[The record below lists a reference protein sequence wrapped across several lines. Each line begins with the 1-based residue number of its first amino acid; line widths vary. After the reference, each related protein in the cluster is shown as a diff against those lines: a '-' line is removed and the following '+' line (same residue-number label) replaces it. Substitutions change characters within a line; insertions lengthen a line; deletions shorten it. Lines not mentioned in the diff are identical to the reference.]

1 MKSIYDPRYQA
12 LISDLRKLRKSR
24 HLTQTDMANIL
35 CKPQSFIAKVEQC
48 ERRLD
53 VVELHDWLVALDT
66 SLADFIQSAEL

>member
-12 LISDLRKLRKSR
+12 LISDLQKLRKSR
-24 HLTQTDMANIL
+24 HLTQADMANFL
-35 CKPQSFIAKVEQC
+35 CKPQSFIAKVERC

>member
-24 HLTQTDMANIL
+24 HLTQTDMASFL
-35 CKPQSFIAKVEQC
+35 CKPQSFIAKVERC

-53 VVELHDWLVALDT
+53 VVELRDWLVALDT
-66 SLADFIQSAEL
+66 SLADFIQSAKL